1 MTEPAP
7 APVGPYVLPPLRF
20 AIESFEPV
28 LDAETMRIH
37 HDRHHQGYV
46 DTLNAALSR
55 YPEWLGHTIE
65 DVLRRLH
72 DLPNE
77 IRQTV
82 RDNGGGHANHQFF
95 WKILT
100 PQAPAGPSGELKTAI
115 EAQWGSVKAFKDAF
129 EAAGNAHFGAGW
141 VFLVARPQRDLR
153 LEIITLPNQDSV
165 LLEDEPAPGLLACD
179 LWEHAYYLKYRNDK
193 AAWLRSWWAVVHW
206 DYVGERLAGIRAGR
220 KQL

>member
-77 IRQTV
+77 IRRPFGTTAADTPTISSSG
-82 RDNGGGHANHQFF
+82 RSLHHRHPRALPASSRPPSKRNG
-95 WKILT
+95 
-100 PQAPAGPSGELKTAI
+100 
-115 EAQWGSVKAFKDAF
+115 
-129 EAAGNAHFGAGW
+129 
-141 VFLVARPQRDLR
+141 VA
-153 LEIITLPNQDSV
+153 
-165 LLEDEPAPGLLACD
+165 
-179 LWEHAYYLKYRNDK
+179 
-193 AAWLRSWWAVVHW
+193 
-206 DYVGERLAGIRAGR
+206 
-220 KQL
+220 